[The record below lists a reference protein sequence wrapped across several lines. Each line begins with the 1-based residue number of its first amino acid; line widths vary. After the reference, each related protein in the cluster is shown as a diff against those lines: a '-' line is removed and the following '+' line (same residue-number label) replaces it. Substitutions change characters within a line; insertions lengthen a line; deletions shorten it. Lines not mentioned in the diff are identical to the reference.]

1 MENPLSK
8 LALDYWYQVI
18 MVVGIVVFLLVGAGL
33 LKAFPVVPTATIS
46 LGVFF
51 LGLGE
56 WINHPL
62 QTKLRAPDAFFPNVV
77 ITGHPRN
84 ASVLGYVFDIFG
96 LGLIGYGCY
105 RFFA

>member
-8 LALDYWYQVI
+8 LALDYWYKVL
-18 MVVGIVVFLLVGAGL
+18 MVVGIVVFFFVGAGL
-33 LKAFPVVPTATIS
+33 LKVFPVVPTATIS

-62 QTKLRAPDAFFPNVV
+62 QTMLRAPDAFFPGSV
-77 ITGHPRN
+77 IKGYPRN

-105 RFFA
+105 RLFA